1 MTATLRLFTIEAR
14 RSIALWFVL
23 PLAVLIAWGT
33 VTTMHPDGA
42 PTIWARS
49 NVQFGLM
56 CVVAAIIMCGAG
68 AWAAGRD
75 RRRQTE
81 ELLRTM
87 PRPASLLDV
96 TVVASTVVWGLV
108 ACLLAGAIV
117 FVIVDREAT
126 WGGPEPTPIV
136 IGLLAVVAGTA
147 VGYLGGAVIPSRFAA
162 PLVAVLFASA
172 VLLLGTRSTEIAYL
186 SPLAMDPRGF
196 SPYDIFYQAPTV
208 PLAQTALWLA
218 GVIACACAATALWR
232 RRTALVFGTFVG
244 ALAIATSGAVLTVQ
258 AFVHPPWERIYAGQP
273 LAEYELV
280 CVERSIPVCLHPAYE
295 ARLQEYADQIGV
307 LVEPL
312 VGVPGSPTRAEQ
324 LPSRK
329 SPRPN
334 DTLEIIPSD
343 LVVLQVTYDLARTPG
358 AGLNPAQR
366 VIAIWLISR
375 TGASLTGA
383 QAFFGAGHPDET
395 AAVARFSAL
404 GPDAQRAW
412 LMANFQDLRAGRVDI
427 DDLP

>member
-1 MTATLRLFTIEAR
+1 MTATFRLFTIEAR

-23 PLAVLIAWGT
+23 PLAMLIAWGT

-56 CVVAAIIMCGAG
+56 CVVAAFLMSGVG

-87 PRPASLLDV
+87 PRPASLRDIPILAG
-96 TVVASTVVWGLV
+96 TLTWGLV
-108 ACLLAGAIV
+108 ACLLAGALV
-117 FVIVDREAT
+117 YVVIDREAT
-126 WGGPEPTPIV
+126 WGGPDVAPIIV
-136 IGLLAVVAGTA
+136 GLLTVVAGTA
-147 VGYLGGAVIPSRFAA
+147 VGYLGGAIIPSRFAA
-162 PLVAVLFASA
+162 PLVAVAFASA
-172 VLLLGTRSTEIAYL
+172 MLLAGTRSTGVAYL
-186 SPLAMDPRGF
+186 SPFAMDPRGF
-196 SPYDIFYQAPTV
+196 SPYDVFYQAPTI
-208 PLAQTALWLA
+208 PLAQTVLWLA
-218 GVIACACAATALWR
+218 GLTACACAATALWR

-244 ALAIATSGAVLTVQ
+244 ALVIATTGAVLTVQ

-295 ARLQEYADQIGV
+295 ARLQEYADRIGV

-312 VGVPGSPTRAEQ
+312 VGVPGGPTRAEQ

-329 SPRPN
+329 SPRSN
-334 DTLEIIPSD
+334 ETLEIIPSE
-343 LVVLQVTYDLARTPG
+343 LVVLQVTYDLVRTPG
-358 AGLNPAQR
+358 AGFNPAQR
-366 VIAIWLISR
+366 VIALWLITR

-383 QAFFGAGHPDET
+383 QAFFGAEHPDET

-404 GPDAQRAW
+404 DPDAQRTW
-412 LMANFQDLRAGRVDI
+412 LMANFQDLRAGRIEI